1 MNLGF
6 QKGFE
11 VVDLR
16 LKSFER
22 LGLVRVNSLLAAQ
35 GITQITDVRLILLDQ
50 LLLC

>member
-11 VVDLR
+11 VVDLG
-16 LKSFER
+16 LKAFER
-22 LGLVRVNSLLAAQ
+22 LGLVRVNSFLAAQ